1 MIAVAAPDRAAAP
14 RREGRALLT
23 SLALA
28 LGALWALELL
38 PALGAL
44 LAPLN
49 VLTAQ
54 LTAAML
60 AAVGLSVARAGAVL
74 VHAGGFTG
82 VIDHA
87 CTALVP
93 VVVLAA
99 LLLPRAASRRARA
112 SGVLL
117 GAVLL
122 VAVNQLRLVS
132 LVWLGVQAPDLFQ
145 LAHVWLWPAL
155 LVATTAGYGWAW
167 ARRTCR

>member
-1 MIAVAAPDRAAAP
+1 VIAVAAPDRAVAP
-14 RREGRALLT
+14 RRDGRALLA

-60 AAVGLSVARAGAVL
+60 AAVGLPVARVDAVL
-74 VHAGGFTG
+74 VHAGGFAC

-87 CTALVP
+87 CTALGP
-93 VVVLAA
+93 VAVLAA
-99 LLLPRAASRRARA
+99 LILPRAASRRARA
-112 SGVLL
+112 TGVLL
-117 GAVLL
+117 GTVLL
-122 VAVNQLRLVS
+122 VGVNQLRLIS

-145 LAHVWLWPAL
+145 FAHVWLWPAL
-155 LVATTAGYGWAW
+155 LVVTTVGYWWAW
-167 ARRTCR
+167 ARMTRR